1 MSIKA
6 VLFDL
11 DDTLFDHLASAKAG
25 LQAFTRHLGLA
36 PSNDLA
42 GDWFT
47 IERANY
53 DRFLAKELTFQE
65 QRRERLRQFLP
76 LAGYAAPA
84 GEEDLNE
91 LFAVYLEC
99 YERSWQAFPDA
110 GPCLQA
116 LRDGGVLTAVI
127 SNGNHAQ
134 QQAKLRSIGLESA
147 LDAIFTSESI
157 GHPKPMPEAFLKPC
171 EALSVLPVHAL
182 YVGDNFR
189 VDIEGARN
197 AGLQAVHLQRGG
209 TPERGTLQ
217 NLKELTLLMSAT
229 AVPRA

>member
-1 MSIKA
+1 MTIKA

-11 DDTLFDHLASAKAG
+11 DDTLFDHLTSARSG
-25 LQAFTRHLGLA
+25 LHAFLRHLGLP
-36 PSNDLA
+36 PSDDLSA
-42 GDWFT
+42 AWFN
-47 IERANY
+47 IERASY

-65 QRRERLRQFLP
+65 QRRERLRHFLP
-76 LAGYAAPA
+76 LAGHTVPA
-84 GEEDLNE
+84 GDEALDE

-110 GPCLQA
+110 SPCLQA

-134 QQAKLRSIGLESA
+134 QQAKLRNIGLESA

-171 EALSVLPVHAL
+171 QALGVLPTHAL

-189 VDIEGARN
+189 VDIEGART
-197 AGLQAVHLQRGG
+197 AGL
-209 TPERGTLQ
+209 
-217 NLKELTLLMSAT
+217 
-229 AVPRA
+229 

>member
-25 LQAFTRHLGLA
+25 LHAFTRHLGLA
-36 PSNDLA
+36 ASDDLA
-42 GDWFT
+42 QAWFT
-47 IERANY
+47 VERASY

-65 QRRERLRQFLP
+65 QRRERLRHFLP
-76 LAGYAAPA
+76 LAGHAVPA
-84 GEEDLNE
+84 GEEALDE
-91 LFAVYLEC
+91 LFAVYLEY
-99 YERSWQAFPDA
+99 YERFWQAFPDA
-110 GPCLQA
+110 GPCLQM
-116 LRDGGVLTAVI
+116 LRDGGVLTAVV
-127 SNGNHAQ
+127 SNGNHGQ
-134 QQAKLRSIGLESA
+134 QLGKIRNVGLEPA

-171 EALSVLPVHAL
+171 RALGVSPAQAL

-209 TPERGTLQ
+209 NPARGTLQ
-217 NLKELTLLMSAT
+217 TLKELIPLMSSH
-229 AVPRA
+229 AVPGA